1 MVNMNNLITVGTMVA
16 SFLATNKAI
25 GGKISGFPL
34 YLGWGGSLLAGYIVG
49 GIVKRKVGE

>member
-1 MVNMNNLITVGTMVA
+1 MNNLITYGTMVA

-25 GGKISGFPL
+25 GGKLSGFPL

-49 GIVKRKVGE
+49 GIVERKVGE